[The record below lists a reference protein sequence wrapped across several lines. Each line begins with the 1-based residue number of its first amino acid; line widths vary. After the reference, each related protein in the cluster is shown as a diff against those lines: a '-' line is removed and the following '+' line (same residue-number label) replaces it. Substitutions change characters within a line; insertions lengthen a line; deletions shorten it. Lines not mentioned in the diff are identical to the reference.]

1 MEITE
6 IKELA
11 EAQKF
16 GIEQSKANELLGN
29 LPQIKQEREI
39 LAKQYDEVLQMDI
52 NQVQT
57 SKIARELRLKIR
69 DNRTKGIEVWHK
81 NAKDFF
87 LKGGQFVD
95 SIKRMEVAEN
105 QRMEENLEQIEKHF
119 EIQEAKRR
127 EELRLSRVEILNPYQ
142 EFVPMGIDLGSI
154 SEDEFTKVLN
164 GSKLQFEAK
173 IEAERKAE
181 EERLAKEKA
190 EQEERERIRIE
201 NERLK
206 AEAEAK
212 EKQLAEERAK
222 AEAELQRIEAEAKKE
237 REAAEAK
244 IKAERE
250 AARLEAE
257 KAAAEKAK
265 LEAELKAKAD
275 AEAKAEKERKDAE
288 EKARKDAEKLAKA
301 PIQKQLNVWVDGFSI
316 QNSPVD
322 NDVAKDISA
331 RFEAF
336 KNWAKG
342 EIEKL

>member
-1 MEITE
+1 MEKTE

-16 GIEQSKANELLGN
+16 GIEQSKATELLGN
-29 LPQIKQEREI
+29 LPQIKQERQV
-39 LAKQYDEVLQMDI
+39 LAEQYNDVIQMDI

-57 SKIARELRLKIR
+57 SKTARELRLKIR

-105 QRMEENLEQIEKHF
+105 IRMEENLEQIEKHF
-119 EIQEAKRR
+119 EIQEAKRK

-142 EFVPMGIDLGSI
+142 EFVPIGIDFGSI
-154 SEDEFTKVLN
+154 SDEEFTKVLN
-164 GSKLQFEAK
+164 GAKLQHEAK
-173 IEAERKAE
+173 VEAERKAE
-181 EERLAKEKA
+181 EERVAKEKA
-190 EQEERERIRIE
+190 EAEERERIRID

-222 AEAELQRIEAEAKKE
+222 AEAERKAIEEKAKKE

-244 IKAERE
+244 LNAERE
-250 AARLEAE
+250 AARKEAE
-257 KAAAEKAK
+257 KAAAEKAR
-265 LEAELKAKAD
+265 LEAELKAKAE
-275 AEAKAEKERKDAE
+275 AEAAAEKARIDAE
-288 EKARKDAEKLAKA
+288 EKARKEAEKLAKA
-301 PIQKQLNVWVDGFSI
+301 PIKKQLNVWVESFEI
-316 QNSPVD
+316 AASPVD
-322 NDVAKDISA
+322 NEAAAEIIEK
-331 RFEAF
+331 FKAF
-336 KNWAKG
+336 KVWAKK